1 MDDIKTEMLEGIEC
15 LVLEVSNGD
24 SIYFKK
30 TLKGKDFRY
39 LKALSSKTVKFDME
53 KVQDVDST
61 DQEAIKDIDL
71 PEYFDGMLNM
81 FPILA
86 VKVKKADG
94 SFIAPTMDYFDN
106 LDYDDAETAF
116 NFVQFI
122 SKSNKKK

>member
-24 SIYFKK
+24 TIYFKK

-53 KVQDVDST
+53 KIQQEDDDSK
-61 DQEAIKDIDL
+61 AVKDIDL
-71 PEYFDGMLNM
+71 PEYFEGMLNM
-81 FPILA
+81 FPVLA
-86 VKVKKADG
+86 LKVKKADG
-94 SFIAPTMDYFDN
+94 SFIAPTMDYYDN
-106 LDYDDAETAF
+106 LDYDDAENVF

-122 SKSNKKK
+122 SRSNKKK

>member
-1 MDDIKTEMLEGIEC
+1 MDNKTEMLDGIEC
-15 LVLEVSNGD
+15 LVLDLSNGE

-53 KVQDVDST
+53 KITHDESSDT
-61 DQEAIKDIDL
+61 EAIKDIDL

-94 SFIAPTMDYFDN
+94 TFIQPTMDYFDN
-106 LDYDDAETAF
+106 LDYDDAEEAF
-116 NFVQFI
+116 NFVQLI
-122 SKSNKKK
+122 SRSNKKK